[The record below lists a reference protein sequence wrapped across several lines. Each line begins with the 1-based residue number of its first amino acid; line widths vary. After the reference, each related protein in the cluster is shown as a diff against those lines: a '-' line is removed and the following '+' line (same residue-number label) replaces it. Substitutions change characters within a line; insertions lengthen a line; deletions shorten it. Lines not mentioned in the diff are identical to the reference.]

1 MLSYVGWVAT
11 VLFAGS
17 YLFKEP
23 RSLSIMQAVAA
34 LVWIVYGS
42 IIGAGPVIAAN
53 VAVATMAC
61 YSAWRYTTSKP
72 AAKKAV
78 SA

>member
-34 LVWIVYGS
+34 LVWIVYGT
-42 IIGAGPVIAAN
+42 IIASGPVIAAN
-53 VAVATMAC
+53 IAVATMAC
-61 YSAWRYTTSKP
+61 YSAWRYSTAKTPSKQV
-72 AAKKAV
+72 V